1 MSVLAVDERSAGFTL
16 MELLMVMGVLS
27 VLMGL
32 GIGFLQ
38 RGDNS
43 TEQFLAVLR
52 SELRGAA
59 LTARAHGV
67 PTEVIATPGVD
78 GLPGQLR
85 SSTLVPLAS
94 WHLEPD
100 ELFVDAST
108 RPQLAGVDEPRGRF
122 GHAMGPDPKTGA
134 SLFTLPLGPGRF
146 PLEQGFVLR
155 LDLKLE
161 ASEPMVLVRLGE
173 GLNLELTADLIPHL
187 RMVQSAGARRGVSVE
202 IKGAGPVPLYRW
214 FTLEILHD
222 GRELVL
228 GVDGVEVRGS
238 AAQPMRQLASDVLE
252 ISPGDGP
259 IFGLVDEIS
268 LFAYESG
275 DAQMIPV
282 DLELLGLQGPL
293 RFGRDGQLKEPV
305 TFQLRSGDQIT
316 GYSIDLGGV
325 VR

>member
-1 MSVLAVDERSAGFTL
+1 MNERSAGFTL
-16 MELLMVMGVLS
+16 MELLMVMGLQS

-38 RGDNS
+38 RGDTS
-43 TEQFLAVLR
+43 TEQFLSVLR

-100 ELFVDAST
+100 ELFVDASL

-122 GHAMGPDPKTGA
+122 GHAMGPDPETGA

-161 ASEPMVLVRLGE
+161 ASEPMVLLRLGE
-173 GLNLELTADLIPHL
+173 GLNVELTADLIPHL

-202 IKGAGPVPLYRW
+202 IEGRPVPLYRW
-214 FTLEILHD
+214 FTLEVLHD
-222 GRELVL
+222 GRELRL

-238 AAQPMRQLASDVLE
+238 AKQPMRQLASDVLE

-259 IFGLVDEIS
+259 IFGLVDEIR

-275 DAQMIPV
+275 DSQMIPA

-293 RFGRDGQLKEPV
+293 SFGRDGQLKEPV
-305 TFQLRSGDQIT
+305 AFQLRNGDQT
-316 GYSIDLGGV
+316 TRYSIDLGGV

>member
-1 MSVLAVDERSAGFTL
+1 
-16 MELLMVMGVLS
+16 MVMGILS

-38 RGDNS
+38 RGDTS
-43 TEQFLAVLR
+43 TEQFLALLR

-67 PTEVIATPGVD
+67 PTEVIATSGVE

-100 ELFVDAST
+100 DLFLDEST
-108 RPQLAGVDEPRGRF
+108 RPQLAGVDQPRGRF
-122 GHAMGPDPKTGA
+122 GHAMGPDPETGA
-134 SLFTLPLGPGRF
+134 SLFTVPLGPGRF

-173 GLNLELTADLIPHL
+173 GLNVELTADLIPHL
-187 RMVQSAGARRGVSVE
+187 RMVQSDGARRGVSVE
-202 IKGAGPVPLYRW
+202 IDGPGPVPLYRW
-214 FTLEILHD
+214 FTLEVLHD
-222 GRELVL
+222 GRELAL
-228 GVDGVEVRGS
+228 SVDGVEARAPAGL
-238 AAQPMRQLASDVLE
+238 PMRQLASDVLE

-259 IFGLVDEIS
+259 IFGWVDEIH
-268 LFAYESG
+268 LFAYELG
-275 DAQMIPV
+275 DAQMIPA
-282 DLELLGLQGPL
+282 DLELLGLQNPL
-293 RFGRDGQLKEPV
+293 SFGRDGQLQEPV
-305 TFQLRSGDQIT
+305 AFQLRSVDQIT
-316 GYSIDLGGV
+316 GYAIDRGGV